1 MIGSV
6 WSRIDVM
13 ALKRFLCCLLVLLMS
28 GCAFSRPPSQTVRTA
43 TEQLLLSQAI
53 ERSLPDVSLPLPD
66 GSTVMIETVGF
77 AVPPTA
83 FMPSD
88 LNYARDT
95 VAGRLGRLGY
105 RIHPKDEEPK
115 YLVRVLVQ
123 SLGTVQ
129 GETFWGMPSV
139 AVLAIALPE
148 LTLYKEQRQSG
159 YVRYSFDIYE
169 AATGRFI
176 RSTPWYTGSSYY
188 NQYTVLFVFRY
199 NTTDLLLAP

>member
-1 MIGSV
+1 
-6 WSRIDVM
+6 M
-13 ALKRFLCCLLVLLMS
+13 ALRRFVSCLLMLFVS
-28 GCAFSRPPSQTVRTA
+28 GCAFSRTPSQTVRTA

-53 ERSLPDVSLPLPD
+53 ERSLHDLSVPLTE
-66 GSTVMIETVGF
+66 GSTVMIETVGL

-83 FMPSD
+83 FIPSD

-95 VAGRLGRLGY
+95 VAGRLGQLGF
-105 RIHPKDEEPK
+105 RIHPKDEEAK

-129 GETFWGMPSV
+129 GETFFGMPSL
-139 AVLAIALPE
+139 AILAIALPE
-148 LTLYKEQRQSG
+148 LTLYKAQYQSG
-159 YVRYSFDIYE
+159 YMRYSIDIYE

-188 NQYTVLFVFRY
+188 NQYTLLFLFKY
-199 NTTDLLLAP
+199 NSTDLILPP

>member
-1 MIGSV
+1 MIASI
-6 WSRIDVM
+6 WSRIDMM
-13 ALKRFLCCLLVLLMS
+13 ALKSFVCCVLVLLVS
-28 GCAFSRPPSQTVRTA
+28 GCAYSRTPSQTVRTA

-53 ERSLPDVSLPLPD
+53 ERSLHDLSLPLPD
-66 GSTVMIETVGF
+66 GSTIMIETVGF

-83 FMPSD
+83 FMSSD

-148 LTLYKEQRQSG
+148 LTLYKEQLQSG
-159 YVRYSFDIYE
+159 YVRYSIDIYE

-188 NQYTVLFVFRY
+188 NQYTVLFVFRH
-199 NTTDLLLAP
+199 NTTDLPLAP